1 MSSGKSKPTR
11 IDFPDGSWRIGTEDA
26 YLIFL
31 PTDSKR
37 NKKEGLK
44 LGCQVLLGKNGEA
57 LLAEQKSLTK
67 GFKVFDVD
75 GSVNPLVFELLRFDS
90 VTQPIVEHIR
100 NILAHPNDLLA
111 ERSVDEFASAL
122 KATRKLMVSSRKA
135 SNLHQRFDAAV
146 VHLARRLVRPP
157 TKHEIGEFL
166 CIDKHQTSKLC
177 KENRFDWL
185 PNGRAGRKS

>member
-1 MSSGKSKPTR
+1 MGTKAKRT
-11 IDFPDGSWRIGTEDA
+11 DFPDGTWKIGTEDA

-31 PTDSKR
+31 PADTKR

-44 LGCQVLLGKNGEA
+44 LGCQVLLWKNGEA
-57 LLAEQKSLTK
+57 RLAEQKSLTK
-67 GFKVFDVD
+67 GFKVFDD
-75 GSVNPLVFELLRFDS
+75 EGNVNPLVFELLRFDS
-90 VTQPIVEHIR
+90 VTKPIVEHLR
-100 NILAHPNDLLA
+100 NILAHPNDLLV
-111 ERSVDEFASAL
+111 ERAVDEFASAL
-122 KATRKLMVSSRKA
+122 KATRKLMVSNREA
-135 SNLHQRFDAAV
+135 SNLHQRFDEAV

-185 PNGRAGRKS
+185 LNERPGRKS